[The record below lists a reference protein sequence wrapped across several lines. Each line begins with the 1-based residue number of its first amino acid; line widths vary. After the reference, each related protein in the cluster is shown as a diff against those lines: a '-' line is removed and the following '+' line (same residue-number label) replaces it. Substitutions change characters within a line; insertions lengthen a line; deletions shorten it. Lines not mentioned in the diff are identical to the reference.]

1 MITPIRIFVS
11 LIILAF
17 AVGGA
22 LQAQV
27 KRHSGYVRSEK
38 KATAIVNRVVKSS
51 PVIDGHNDVF
61 VWYFGCGYIDM
72 AKCPQDI
79 HDYPLDIVQKGHTDI
94 PRWRKGGVGGVMINV
109 FADSLSTF
117 LDAYDLLYRLEDE
130 YNNDLRVVTS
140 SNEMRKEMKKG
151 KIALVPT
158 LEGSIRLENKLS
170 FLRTFHQLGL
180 RSVTFTYYTSD
191 LADGSDDAQ
200 VHNGISELGR
210 QMVKEMNKLGIIIDL
225 SHVSSEAM
233 DDILDETVAPVIFSH
248 SNARAI
254 CDINRNVPD
263 SILLRLKKNGGIVMI
278 DMAPEHTSGRF
289 AQWMSSGDSVYYSTL
304 KLDPEERQKLNETME
319 QWERQNPQPE
329 VTISEVADHFDYV
342 KRLIGIEHI
351 GISGDYDGIDYTI
364 KGLEDVSGYPNLLIE
379 LARRGWTK
387 NELRKICQDNFLRVF
402 SQVEDVAR
410 SEK

>member
-1 MITPIRIFVS
+1 MMITPIRIFVS

-27 KRHSGYVRSEK
+27 KRHSDYVRSEK

-140 SNEMRKEMKKG
+140 SNEMRKEMKRQNCPCPNAGRFYKAR
-151 KIALVPT
+151 KQTI
-158 LEGSIRLENKLS
+158 I
-170 FLRTFHQLGL
+170 
-180 RSVTFTYYTSD
+180 FTYF
-191 LADGSDDAQ
+191 
-200 VHNGISELGR
+200 
-210 QMVKEMNKLGIIIDL
+210 
-225 SHVSSEAM
+225 
-233 DDILDETVAPVIFSH
+233 P
-248 SNARAI
+248 
-254 CDINRNVPD
+254 
-263 SILLRLKKNGGIVMI
+263 
-278 DMAPEHTSGRF
+278 
-289 AQWMSSGDSVYYSTL
+289 ST
-304 KLDPEERQKLNETME
+304 
-319 QWERQNPQPE
+319 
-329 VTISEVADHFDYV
+329 
-342 KRLIGIEHI
+342 GIEKRNF
-351 GISGDYDGIDYTI
+351 Y
-364 KGLEDVSGYPNLLIE
+364 LLYKRSC
-379 LARRGWTK
+379 RRQ
-387 NELRKICQDNFLRVF
+387 R
-402 SQVEDVAR
+402 
-410 SEK
+410 